1 MTASLQTKR
10 DTVYV
15 VLCWKQNGKSKQ
27 KWIKTNLPLKYGK
40 KAGEEERLRVFEE
53 WKQKIEPA
61 INYDDMLFGDYL
73 ELWCNNRKHCIA
85 ETTYTE
91 YMRMIKHTIAPYFN
105 SHGIMLQECAEAEI
119 EEFYRY
125 KRETDGVSEN
135 TISHYQACIYSA
147 FKDGMRKKI
156 VASNP
161 AENVVLGKMVKFRGK
176 YYNTRET
183 KDLLAVISGT
193 KMEIPITLSCWFGLR
208 RGEIS
213 GLRWEDVDLEEGT
226 LTVNG
231 VVVQTKNGSP
241 RFKYREHPKSK
252 AGVRMFCL
260 GEPQIK
266 MFRRWR
272 VEQSKNRLRL
282 GETYSKDWDGFVCVG
297 PDGNLITPEYISYTF
312 PQVLKRHG
320 FRKIRFHDLRHTNAS
335 LLLSNGASMQE
346 VQWWLGHESYS
357 TTDEFY
363 GGIQR
368 ESKQHASGILQS
380 VLLSDNGCAKT
391 AAQ

>member
-1 MTASLQTKR
+1 
-10 DTVYV
+10 
-15 VLCWKQNGKSKQ
+15 
-27 KWIKTNLPLKYGK
+27 
-40 KAGEEERLRVFEE
+40 
-53 WKQKIEPA
+53 
-61 INYDDMLFGDYL
+61 
-73 ELWCNNRKHCIA
+73 
-85 ETTYTE
+85 
-91 YMRMIKHTIAPYFN
+91 MI
-105 SHGIMLQECAEAEI
+105 
-119 EEFYRY
+119 
-125 KRETDGVSEN
+125 
-135 TISHYQACIYSA
+135 
-147 FKDGMRKKI
+147 
-156 VASNP
+156 
-161 AENVVLGKMVKFRGK
+161 KFRGK

-226 LTVNG
+226 LTING
-231 VVVQTKNGSP
+231 VVAQTKSGVP
-241 RFKYREHPKSK
+241 RFKYREYPKSK

-266 MFRRWR
+266 MFKRWR
-272 VEQSKNRLRL
+272 VEQNKNRLML
-282 GETYSKDWDGFVCVG
+282 GETYSKDWDRFVCVG
-297 PDGNLITPEYISYTF
+297 PDGRLITPEYISYTF
-312 PQVLKRHG
+312 PQVLKKNG

-368 ESKQHASGILQS
+368 ESKQHASGILQD
-380 VLLSDNGCAKT
+380 VLLSEKGHTKAGPI
-391 AAQ
+391 